1 DINSPV
7 FVGGGRV
14 FGPKPRDYGFKLN
27 KKVKRL
33 ARRSALSYKAQEG
46 QIIVIEDFNFEKP
59 QTKKFVEMLKKLAI
73 NDKKS
78 MLVLSES
85 NNNVYLS
92 SRNLKQTNVVMASN
106 VSTYDI
112 LNAKSLILLEST
124 LPVLSELLSV
134 NRD

>member
-1 DINSPV
+1 
-7 FVGGGRV
+7 
-14 FGPKPRDYGFKLN
+14 
-27 KKVKRL
+27 
-33 ARRSALSYKAQEG
+33 
-46 QIIVIEDFNFEKP
+46 
-59 QTKKFVEMLKKLAI
+59 
-73 NDKKS
+73 

>member
-1 DINSPV
+1 
-7 FVGGGRV
+7 
-14 FGPKPRDYGFKLN
+14 
-27 KKVKRL
+27 
-33 ARRSALSYKAQEG
+33 
-46 QIIVIEDFNFEKP
+46 
-59 QTKKFVEMLKKLAI
+59 MLKKLAI